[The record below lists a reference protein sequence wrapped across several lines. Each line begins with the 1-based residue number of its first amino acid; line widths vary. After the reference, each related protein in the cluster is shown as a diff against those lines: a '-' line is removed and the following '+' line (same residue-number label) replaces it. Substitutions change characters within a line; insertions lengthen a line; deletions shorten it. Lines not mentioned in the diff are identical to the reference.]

1 MKLTPSQVKLLEDLG
16 FKECAIRHK
25 SDNSRMFDFINKNMM
40 ITVFEDG
47 SWGLSNLKTHT
58 TCGKECLSGKFRSIL
73 AKLKEG
79 GIE

>member
-1 MKLTPSQVKLLEDLG
+1 MNLTPAQLKLLEDLG
-16 FKECAIRHK
+16 FTEGVTRHK
-25 SDNSRMFDFINKNMM
+25 SDNSRMFDFINGNMM
-40 ITVFEDG
+40 MTVFEDG